1 MVLLAHFIGALYG
14 LLAVVFGAFGA
25 HALKKSFSEEQ
36 LKSFETGVK
45 YQMYH
50 AIVLLILGFNLNLT
64 SSLEKYMVYCFIVG
78 TFLFS
83 FSIYGFAMVALNN
96 SEESYKGGEAAAIA
110 KTKTMVV
117 DQKAQVVFTS
127 LPYGW
132 YGISLYHDENNNGE
146 MDKNAMG
153 IPKEAYG
160 FSNNA
165 KGFFGKPSYK
175 KVMFQ
180 LNSVEMQIVINLN

>member
-64 SSLEKYMVYCFIVG
+64 SPMEEYMIYCFIVG

-83 FSIYGFAMVALNN
+83 FSIYGLTLSA
-96 SEESYKGGEAAAIA
+96 SKGKKLKFLGPITPIGGLLLA
-110 KTKTMVV
+110 T
-117 DQKAQVVFTS
+117 
-127 LPYGW
+127 GW
-132 YGISLYHDENNNGE
+132 GLLLWSFIGRY
-146 MDKNAMG
+146 
-153 IPKEAYG
+153 
-160 FSNNA
+160 F
-165 KGFFGKPSYK
+165 
-175 KVMFQ
+175 
-180 LNSVEMQIVINLN
+180 